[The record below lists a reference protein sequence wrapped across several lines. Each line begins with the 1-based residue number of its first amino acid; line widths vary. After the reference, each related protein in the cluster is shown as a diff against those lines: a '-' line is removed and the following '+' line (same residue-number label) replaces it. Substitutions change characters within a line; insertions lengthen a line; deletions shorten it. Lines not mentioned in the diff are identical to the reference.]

1 MNDLLLTP
9 VFFVLTWVVV
19 GLMLRE
25 YWMIRARRLVF
36 APVVVAS
43 RHTSPTWLGRL
54 AWASMG
60 ASTTALFF
68 TFAVLPVAES
78 PRLLR
83 VPGTPGV
90 FPTENAPAFFVNTV
104 TPNSPTGTPTIA
116 TATATITNSPVV
128 TATSIITRA
137 QTVTPS
143 PSIPGVKVSPS
154 SISAPASVIQTSAP
168 ATAAVAQPTVIPPT
182 QVPPTV

>member
-83 VPGTPGV
+83 VPGTPGG
-90 FPTENAPAFFVNTV
+90 FPTEDAPGVFVDTAP
-104 TPNSPTGTPTIA
+104 PNSPTGTPTITQLPPA
-116 TATATITNSPVV
+116 AITNSPVV
-128 TATSIITRA
+128 TATNVITRT

-143 PSIPGVKVSPS
+143 PSI
-154 SISAPASVIQTSAP
+154 
-168 ATAAVAQPTVIPPT
+168 
-182 QVPPTV
+182 